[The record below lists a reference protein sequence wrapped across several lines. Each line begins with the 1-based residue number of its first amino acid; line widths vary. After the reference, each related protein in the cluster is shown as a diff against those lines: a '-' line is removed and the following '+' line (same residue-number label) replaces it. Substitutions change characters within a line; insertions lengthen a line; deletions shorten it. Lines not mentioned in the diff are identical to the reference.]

1 MELTQ
6 LDYFLTVSRLQHMTM
21 AAKELNVTQPALSHA
36 ISKLESELGVP
47 LFDRGGRN
55 LRLNRYGAAF
65 AKWVDEALASIR
77 KGMREIEESS
87 SPDTG
92 VIPLSYLNILGVD
105 LVPSLVTAYLERY
118 PKVRFELIQGD
129 NADIDEQL
137 ESGRS
142 DLLLTSKETVTDN
155 REWIVIRRM
164 PLYVVVPERHRFA
177 NLASIRLAE
186 LSGQPFVGLSKNC
199 GLRDSIRA
207 RAASADFALASA
219 YDAEDLITVAGFIKA
234 GLGVSVLPRTPGLL
248 LDGLVWIPIRDED
261 WQWELGLKWRR
272 DRYLSPA
279 AKRFI
284 AFVRER
290 SLADGVAPERPDESS
305 DASSAGTPAPAHA
318 EERDRHAAE
327 QQDGHAEQ

>member
-21 AAKELNVTQPALSHA
+21 AAKALNVTQPALSHA
-36 ISKLESELGVP
+36 ISKLENELGVP

-65 AKWVDEALASIR
+65 AKWVDEALTSIR
-77 KGMREIEESS
+77 KGMQEIEESS

-105 LVPSLVTAYLERY
+105 LVPALVTAYLERY

-142 DLLLTSKETVTDN
+142 DLLVTSKETVMDD

-164 PLYVVVPERHRFA
+164 PLYVVVSERHRFA
-177 NLASIRLAE
+177 DRASVRLTE
-186 LSGQPFVGLSKNC
+186 LSGEPFVGLSKNC
-199 GLRDSIRA
+199 GLRDSVRA
-207 RAASADFALASA
+207 RAIAADAGFALAPA

-248 LDGLVWIPIRDED
+248 LEGLVWLPIQDAED

-284 AFVRER
+284 AFV
-290 SLADGVAPERPDESS
+290 DEWSRGDRAASGLS
-305 DASSAGTPAPAHA
+305 DARPEA
-318 EERDRHAAE
+318 
-327 QQDGHAEQ
+327 